1 MLFLLCLLLESK
13 HESDMLYDRVRPGR
27 EGTSRLLFREGK
39 YIVKRGFYETVF
51 WYEQKREPA

>member
-1 MLFLLCLLLESK
+1 
-13 HESDMLYDRVRPGR
+13 MLYDRVRPGR